1 MNLIR
6 AAIERPVATISA
18 VLMIVMFGALALTTI
33 PIQLIPEVNKPQVT
47 VNTTWPGAA
56 PAEIER
62 EIVNR
67 QEEVLKGVDG
77 LEKMESQSSTGS
89 GRVTLTFAVGTNMDK
104 SLLLVS
110 NRLDRVN
117 GYPEEADEPTL
128 KTAGA
133 DDNPIAWF
141 SIQHMEGNVTP
152 IHTYRDFIEDT
163 VQDRFERVPGVALTN
178 LYGGGAREL
187 QIIVDPARLAQ
198 YRLTIGEVAARL
210 RAEHASLSAGELD
223 EGKRS
228 YVVRSEGELDSPESI
243 EAVVLRSELD
253 PVTGRVSRVS
263 VANIGEVR
271 YDYAKPRATSAGT
284 VRPD

>member
-18 VLMIVMFGALALTTI
+18 VLMIVIFGALALTTI

-62 EIVNR
+62 DIVNR

-133 DDNPIAWF
+133 D
-141 SIQHMEGNVTP
+141 
-152 IHTYRDFIEDT
+152 
-163 VQDRFERVPGVALTN
+163 
-178 LYGGGAREL
+178 
-187 QIIVDPARLAQ
+187 
-198 YRLTIGEVAARL
+198 
-210 RAEHASLSAGELD
+210 
-223 EGKRS
+223 
-228 YVVRSEGELDSPESI
+228 
-243 EAVVLRSELD
+243 
-253 PVTGRVSRVS
+253 
-263 VANIGEVR
+263 
-271 YDYAKPRATSAGT
+271 
-284 VRPD
+284 